1 MKRNLLI
8 CAAMIDNRSADDR
21 MVDNWGKEFLLL
33 MHTVNE
39 LAVQDL
45 VRGNLLFYFIYR
57 ILIPF

>member
-1 MKRNLLI
+1 
-8 CAAMIDNRSADDR
+8 MIDNRSADDR
-21 MVDNWGKEFLLL
+21 MVDNWEKEFLLL
-33 MHTVNE
+33 MHHTVNE